1 MDSRVYYQRLEN
13 SNLAINNKLYISS
26 VSEMAIHK
34 TAQFSETDQQMS
46 ALAKAMS
53 HPARIAILRILAQR
67 EQMSCGEIVELL
79 PLAQATVSHHLKDLV
94 EVSLIGLIH
103 VGKKS
108 LYELNWQTWES
119 FTSEF
124 GFLLTC

>member
-1 MDSRVYYQRLEN
+1 
-13 SNLAINNKLYISS
+13 
-26 VSEMAIHK
+26 MAVHK
-34 TAQFSETDQQMS
+34 TAQFDLKDQQMS

-53 HPARIAILRILAQR
+53 HPARIAILRILAQHER
-67 EQMSCGEIVELL
+67 LTCGEIVDLL

-94 EVSLIGLIH
+94 AVSLISLIH
-103 VGKKS
+103 EGKKS

-124 GFLLTC
+124 SFMLSLLNTGDK

>member
-1 MDSRVYYQRLEN
+1 
-13 SNLAINNKLYISS
+13 
-26 VSEMAIHK
+26 MAIHK
-34 TAQFSETDQQMS
+34 TDQFSVTDQQMS

-53 HPARIAILRILAQR
+53 HPARIAIMRILAQH
-67 EQMSCGEIVELL
+67 EHMTCGEIVDLL

-94 EVSLIGLIH
+94 DVSLINLIH
-103 VGKKS
+103 EGKKS

-124 GFLLTC
+124 SFMLSLLNNGGN